1 MRKINKIV
9 LSVSCVGV
17 AMLLFYL
24 GQQKS
29 MIKSIISDNVEELVD
44 DEWVKDG
51 KTYTHLHTISSPEY
65 TTTRGY
71 HSRIPM
77 SSMENTE
84 YWCGTWGACNDKNVG
99 ECVIPV
105 VIN

>member
-29 MIKSIISDNVEELVD
+29 MIKSIISDNVEALVN
-44 DEWVKDG
+44 DEWIG
-51 KTYTHLHTISSPEY
+51 ANGWTFTYLHTKSAEGY
-65 TTTRGY
+65 TDFQGFY
-71 HSRIPM
+71 SRYPM
-77 SSMENTE
+77 SGTGNE
-84 YWCGTWGACNDKNVG
+84 YYVCGTKGWANKKRIG
-99 ECVIPV
+99 ECVYSV
-105 VIN
+105 N